1 MRCGLLTIIA
11 GMMGAGFVLAA
22 TAVEAQ
28 APPSPHRPQPP
39 TATHPDPQPCAE
51 PRANNQQLP
60 EKRGTPP
67 TTGSA
72 PPLSDQLAKGEGV
85 ICPPK
90 GVDPEIVAP
99 TPDVGR
105 MPVIPPPGSPGGDPT
120 VRPK

>member
-1 MRCGLLTIIA
+1 MIA
-11 GMMGAGFVLAA
+11 VGFVLAA

-28 APPSPHRPQPP
+28 APPSPQRPPPP
-39 TATHPDPQPCAE
+39 TATQPDPQPCAE
-51 PRANNQQLP
+51 PRANNQQPP